1 MQDSG
6 LLDGLKV
13 VRHHTWLHCNAINA
27 SSRESFPMSGNL
39 SPEQEKALRLG
50 QREDKGR
57 VRVPFPEGYAQ
68 HPGW

>member
-1 MQDSG
+1 
-6 LLDGLKV
+6 
-13 VRHHTWLHCNAINA
+13 
-27 SSRESFPMSGNL
+27 MSGNL